1 MVDRVLYLID
11 DDESARVATTLLL
24 DVNGYSVTA
33 FESAEAFLQNVNTP
47 RGTVIADVQLPG
59 ISGLQLLRKLT
70 ARECAVSIVLMSAQA
85 DDALAAEAMNAG
97 AVSLLLKPVHPG
109 RLMEIIEQCVGR
121 DA

>member
-1 MVDRVLYLID
+1 MADRVLYLID

-33 FESAEAFLQNVNTP
+33 FESAESFLQNVNAP
-47 RGTVIADVQLPG
+47 RGTVIADIQLPG

-70 ARECAVSIVLMSAQA
+70 ARECPVSIVLMSAQA
-85 DDALAAEAMNAG
+85 NDGLAAEAMNAG